1 VFRIEEYFTFINFQ
15 FYVMQGESK
24 HNFLVLYG
32 ALSGILVFLICS
44 MFAIS
49 GRIFDSQKT
58 EDSKDEGSRVM
69 LKVLSFILCL
79 YLYIMQIPLTTLL
92 FQGYLCDE
100 NSGEMLEISNFKC
113 SDTTHNLLTII
124 STLMLIVYIVFL
136 LCEQTLFS
144 SNNFE
149 IVVPWASYER

>member
-24 HNFLVLYG
+24 HNFLILYG
-32 ALSGILVFLICS
+32 ALSGILLFLICS

-49 GRIFDSQKT
+49 GRIFDYQKS
-58 EDSKDEGSRVM
+58 EESKDEGSRVA
-69 LKVLSFILCL
+69 LKVQSFILCL
-79 YLYIMQIPLTTLL
+79 YLYLLQIPLTTLL

-100 NSGEMLEISNFKC
+100 NSGEMLEISNLKC
-113 SDTTHNLLTII
+113 SETTHHILTII
-124 STLMLIVYIVFL
+124 STLILTIYIVFL

-144 SNNFE
+144 SNSFE